1 MKNLKTNTIVKIAL
15 LGAISAILM
24 MFRFPL
30 PFAPGFMDL
39 DIAEVPAL
47 VGGFAMGPLA
57 GFLIVVVKILVKIIT
72 QGTSTAMIGELSNL
86 IISSAFVVTASVL
99 YKKRKSFKSAIFSL
113 VIGVI
118 VMTAMATL
126 SNYFVIFPLYGIDM
140 AEFAENAM
148 ASINPLVNNTFTFI
162 LFSIIPFNLV
172 KGSVASVVTVV
183 LYKSLSPI
191 LKKEYSKEKVN
202 EKVNEK
208 LSDKNVKVNKEKTI

>member
-47 VGGFAMGPLA
+47 IGGFAMGPLA
-57 GFLIVVVKILVKIIT
+57 GFLVVIVKILVKIIT

-86 IISSAFVVTASVL
+86 IISSAFVVTASLL
-99 YKKRKSFKSAIFSL
+99 YKKRKSFKSAIASL

-118 VMTAMATL
+118 VMTTMATL

-140 AEFAENAM
+140 AEFAQNAM
-148 ASINPLVNNTFTFI
+148 ANINPLVNNTFTFI
-162 LFSIIPFNLV
+162 LFSIVPFNLV
-172 KGSVASVVTVV
+172 KGSLASIVTVV

-191 LKKEYSKEKVN
+191 LKSECSRENKKDKVSKK
-202 EKVNEK
+202 KIK
-208 LSDKNVKVNKEKTI
+208 INKKKIV